1 MTKRTTW
8 IWMALVVGLV
18 GAQGGRVFAADRE
31 HQQLMA
37 DIRMLQEQN
46 LQLQLL
52 LVQLQEAL
60 KLVNV
65 KLEDQNAVSRKTA
78 ADQKLQA
85 DTVTSDV
92 RVVREKLDDTN
103 VRLSTLSQEIDAL
116 RQSIPRA
123 FPTYPAPVDPT
134 AAVPD
139 GTGAIPPAP
148 MPAEPVAPSTA
159 GLSPQR
165 MFEEA
170 KGDYAVGQWALA
182 LAGFETLIKTFPRSD
197 LAPEAQYYIG
207 ETHMLEGKY
216 DRGLAAYVS
225 LINTY
230 PASGQVPSAYYKAGL
245 AYFRLGDAAKATE
258 SWEICVKNYPD
269 SEASRMARQSLE
281 SAKRQPRP

>member
-1 MTKRTTW
+1 MTTRTTW
-8 IWMALVVGLV
+8 IWAATVVAFLAGRGATLV
-18 GAQGGRVFAADRE
+18 AADRE

-46 LQLQLL
+46 QQLQLL
-52 LVQLQEAL
+52 LAQLQEAL
-60 KLVNV
+60 KAVNG
-65 KLEDQNAVSRKTA
+65 KLDDQSATQRKTA
-78 ADQKLQA
+78 ADQKLQV
-85 DTVTSDV
+85 DTVTGDV

-116 RQSIPRA
+116 RQSIPKTFTA
-123 FPTYPAPVDPT
+123 YPAPFDPST
-134 AAVPD
+134 VAAD
-139 GTGAIPPAP
+139 GTAGTPPEAGAA
-148 MPAEPVAPSTA
+148 AAPSTA

-182 LAGFETLIKTFPRSD
+182 LAGFETLIKTFPKSD

-216 DRGLAAYVS
+216 DKGLAAYLS

-230 PASGQVPSAYYKAGL
+230 PASGQVASAYYKAGL
-245 AYFRLGDAAKATE
+245 AYFRLGQPDKATE
-258 SWEICVKNYPD
+258 AWDICVKNYPD

-281 SAKRQPRP
+281 SAKRQPKP

>member
-8 IWMALVVGLV
+8 IWVAAVMTIVA
-18 GAQGGRVFAADRE
+18 AQSGRVVAADRE

-52 LVQLQEAL
+52 LGQLQESL
-60 KLVNV
+60 KLVNA
-65 KLEDQNAVSRKTA
+65 KLEDQTATSRKTA
-78 ADQKLQA
+78 ADQKLQV

-103 VRLSTLSQEIDAL
+103 VRLSTLSQEIEAL
-116 RQSIPRA
+116 RSSIPKTFA
-123 FPTYPAPVDPT
+123 PYPAPVDPSVVPT
-134 AAVPD
+134 DGGAVP
-139 GTGAIPPAP
+139 AAP
-148 MPAEPVAPSTA
+148 MPTAPAAPSTA

-170 KGDYAVGQWALA
+170 KGDYSVGQWALA

-197 LAPEAQYYIG
+197 LAPEAQYYVG

-216 DRGLAAYVS
+216 DKGLAAYVS

-245 AYFRLGDAAKATE
+245 AYFRLGQADKATE
-258 SWEICVKNYPD
+258 SWEICVKSYPD
-269 SEASRMARQSLE
+269 SDASKLARQSLE

>member
-8 IWMALVVGLV
+8 IWVAAAMTMVAVPS
-18 GAQGGRVFAADRE
+18 GRVVAADRE

-46 LQLQLL
+46 LQLQVLL
-52 LVQLQEAL
+52 GQLQESL
-60 KLVNV
+60 KLVNA
-65 KLEDQNAVSRKTA
+65 KLEDQNATNRKTA
-78 ADQKLQA
+78 ADQKLQV

-103 VRLSTLSQEIDAL
+103 VRLSTLSQEIEAL
-116 RQSIPRA
+116 RSAIPKTFA
-123 FPTYPAPVDPT
+123 PYPAPVDPSAVQPDSG
-134 AAVPD
+134 AAP
-139 GTGAIPPAP
+139 AAP
-148 MPAEPVAPSTA
+148 MPAAPPVPSTA

-170 KGDYAVGQWALA
+170 KGDYSVGQWALA

-197 LAPEAQYYIG
+197 LAPEAQYYVG

-216 DRGLAAYVS
+216 DKGLAAYVS

-245 AYFRLGDAAKATE
+245 AYFRLGQADKATE
-258 SWEICVKNYPD
+258 SWETCVRSFPD
-269 SEASRMARQSLE
+269 SDASKLARQSLE

>member
-8 IWMALVVGLV
+8 IWVAAVMTMVA
-18 GAQGGRVFAADRE
+18 AQGGRVVAADRE

-52 LVQLQEAL
+52 LGQLQESL
-60 KLVNV
+60 KLVNAR
-65 KLEDQNAVSRKTA
+65 LEDQAATSRKTA
-78 ADQKLQA
+78 ADQKLQV

-103 VRLSTLSQEIDAL
+103 VRLSTLSQEIEAL
-116 RQSIPRA
+116 RSAIPKT
-123 FPTYPAPVDPT
+123 FTPYPAPTDPSV
-134 AAVPD
+134 APPDGSAVP
-139 GTGAIPPAP
+139 AAP
-148 MPAEPVAPSTA
+148 VVSAPTAPSTA

-170 KGDYAVGQWALA
+170 KGDYSVGQWALA

-197 LAPEAQYYIG
+197 LAPEAQYYVG

-216 DRGLAAYVS
+216 DKGLAAYLS

-245 AYFRLGDAAKATE
+245 AYFRLGQADKATE
-258 SWEICVKNYPD
+258 SWETCVKSYPD
-269 SEASRMARQSLE
+269 SDASKLARQSLE

>member
-8 IWMALVVGLV
+8 IWVAAVMTMVA
-18 GAQGGRVFAADRE
+18 AQSGRVVAADRE

-52 LVQLQEAL
+52 LGQLQESL
-60 KLVNV
+60 KLVNA
-65 KLEDQNAVSRKTA
+65 KLEDQNATSRKTA
-78 ADQKLQA
+78 ADQKLQV

-103 VRLSTLSQEIDAL
+103 VRLSTLSQEIEAL
-116 RQSIPRA
+116 RSSIPKT
-123 FPTYPAPVDPT
+123 FSPYPAPVDPS
-134 AAVPD
+134 AVPPD
-139 GTGAIPPAP
+139 GGAVPAAP
-148 MPAEPVAPSTA
+148 MPTAPAAPSTA

-170 KGDYAVGQWALA
+170 KGDYSVGQWALA

-197 LAPEAQYYIG
+197 LAPEAQYYVG

-216 DRGLAAYVS
+216 DKGLAAYVS

-245 AYFRLGDAAKATE
+245 AYFRLGQPDKAME
-258 SWEICVKNYPD
+258 SWETCVKSYPD
-269 SEASRMARQSLE
+269 SDASKLARQSLE